1 MKHLDVRNVKYRDLP
16 ELQGKKIT
24 VSSFAAVTKEVL
36 DGLNISFSPC
46 PTLATP
52 TRELSAALGKY
63 GILDLEFECA
73 DILGMSDLISRSQL
87 RNLGFFDRPLRTEM
101 KAAGGA
107 DPTCVSLLIEDL
119 NVQKSFLKLFLE
131 SDPNANAM
139 HRVVREYES
148 DLKSGASAQID
159 DTIARLVLH
168 AEEGLPLSFVVT
180 DACLTNST
188 FVWFH
193 RHLWM

>member
-1 MKHLDVRNVKYRDLP
+1 M
-16 ELQGKKIT
+16 
-24 VSSFAAVTKEVL
+24 
-36 DGLNISFSPC
+36 
-46 PTLATP
+46 
-52 TRELSAALGKY
+52 GKY

-73 DILGMSDLISRSQL
+73 EILGMGDLISRSQL
-87 RNLGFFDRPLRTEM
+87 RNLGFFDRPLRT
-101 KAAGGA
+101 
-107 DPTCVSLLIEDL
+107 CVSLLIEDL
-119 NVQKSFLKLFLE
+119 NAQKSFLKLFLE

-139 HRVVREYES
+139 HRVLREYES